1 MKDIKGFDPLNPELI
16 CPMRKS
22 GGPCVEDVCAW
33 WHENECSVLSVSKSM
48 YALEKVIQEHLSGK
62 RFPEAVE
69 RDDMNRPLAIM
80 PARTRNFLTDDDVP
94 F

>member
-1 MKDIKGFDPLNPELI
+1 MKDIRGFKSPEPELI

-33 WHENECSVLSVSKSM
+33 WHENKCSVLSVSKSM
-48 YALEKVIQEHLSGK
+48 YALEKVIRENRLGSGQGK
-62 RFPEAVE
+62 PAGVIKKFM
-69 RDDMNRPLAIM
+69 DDN
-80 PARTRNFLTDDDVP
+80 DVP